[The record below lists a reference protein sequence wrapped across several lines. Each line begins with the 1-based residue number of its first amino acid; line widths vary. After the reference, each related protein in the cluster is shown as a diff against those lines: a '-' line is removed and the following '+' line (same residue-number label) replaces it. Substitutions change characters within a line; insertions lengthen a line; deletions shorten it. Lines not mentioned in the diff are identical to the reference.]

1 MNANVNPNMANMNAM
16 GGGPVG
22 APVPMMNNGAVAPQV
37 AGGPRQ
43 MTMPTESQRTLLNTY
58 IYEYFLRHQMF
69 DCARSLLNG
78 DHQVNVMK
86 DGANR
91 RRDENGNLIGNG
103 LGDDPMDTDSK
114 DDIDAKLPD
123 DLPAPKLPMPASE
136 SSFLYEWFCLFW
148 DIFHAQRTKG
158 GNGPVNQY
166 VSHTQ
171 QQSRMRQNQQQ
182 ELLRQMRPDGGMA
195 AQQQY
200 HSQMMRNM
208 QNGGMAMNMQKGNLA
223 RAAMANNQNK

>member
-1 MNANVNPNMANMNAM
+1 MNANVNPNLANMNAM

-171 QQSRMRQNQQQ
+171 VCRFPSAV
-182 ELLRQMRPDGGMA
+182 LCSCLD
-195 AQQQY
+195 
-200 HSQMMRNM
+200 HH
-208 QNGGMAMNMQKGNLA
+208 
-223 RAAMANNQNK
+223 